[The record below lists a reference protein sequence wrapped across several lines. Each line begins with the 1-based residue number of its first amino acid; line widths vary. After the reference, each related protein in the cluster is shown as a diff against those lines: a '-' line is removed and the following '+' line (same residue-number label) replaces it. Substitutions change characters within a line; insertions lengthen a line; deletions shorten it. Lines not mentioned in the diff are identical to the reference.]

1 MKACFKNAGGILGI
15 ILSAFSLVFFPSCG
29 GGGGTPG
36 PVISEPG
43 PCDTEITEGKGFL
56 MQGGYFQAQDRY
68 FQCLEKY
75 PDNVTGF
82 STAVRNQQ
90 KMTAEYGFVLS
101 QTLSTVVQLSTS
113 VETLMN
119 TAGGLLGS
127 AGLNITQT
135 TSPSLN
141 AIVNDL
147 IYGIM
152 LQQAN
157 YLRPYLADLISNS
170 PVEPVFQIDDPNT
183 AAVESIP
190 IYLGKN
196 NEVLWLSLTGNMDRG
211 EIELIDS
218 FLAVVQGLSE
228 TVLSVNFD
236 VDLNAV
242 INSVVQAVA
251 GIISGTPIP
260 LGDNLFLGSPE
271 VDSNIA
277 VVPLVTSI
285 AAFALNNS
293 PTFLTL
299 NYSSALPKGGGPP
312 LLLDA
317 ADKIGAGCDGFIAA
331 FDKIRAKGS
340 NDGNPFTIVTK
351 DGKEIFR
358 LTFLDKTG
366 VQKVADIPTRAEFF
380 SAIQN
385 VKNSVSGTS
394 TSTGVNPRVSWA
406 ADLSWLASYAAMFLL
421 QTGGVSA
428 LMDISVAKISPSL
441 SSSLQGTINSLT
453 GAGTSA
459 ISPDLIQGVVLSVIP
474 DSIQLDLGYFFHN
487 PKDRYL
493 RDAIPY
499 WTDMKDGQGNGYL
512 ILEYECNIPATY
524 NGSASYPLGATAYTC
539 PAGLM
544 TDAGH
549 FAGLDT
555 NYKPDE
561 IANLPGSIPP
571 DELLA
576 NIPYLAWQDPTFNH
590 MLFLNLSNIGCSTCP
605 SSFEQPGLWEFN
617 YFTIKLLGS
626 LLGLL
631 QSLGG
636 LT

>member
-15 ILSAFSLVFFPSCG
+15 TLSVYALIFFPSCG
-29 GGGGTPG
+29 GGGTST
-36 PVISEPG
+36 PVISGPG

-68 FQCLEKY
+68 LQCLEKY

-82 STAVRNQQ
+82 SSAIRDQQ

-127 AGLNITQT
+127 AGISITQT

-141 AIVNDL
+141 VIVNDL
-147 IYGIM
+147 IYGII
-152 LQQAN
+152 LKQAD

-196 NEVLWLSLTGNMDRG
+196 NEVLWLSLTGNLDRG

-218 FLAVVQGLSE
+218 FLAVTQGLSE
-228 TVLSVNFD
+228 TVLSINFE
-236 VDLNAV
+236 VDLNAAINAV
-242 INSVVQAVA
+242 IQSVA

-260 LGDNLFLGSPE
+260 IGGNLFLGSPSATSGLE
-271 VDSNIA
+271 L
-277 VVPLVTSI
+277 VPLLTSI
-285 AAFALNNS
+285 AAFTLNNS
-293 PTFLTL
+293 PAFLTL
-299 NYSSALPKGGGPP
+299 NYSSSLPKGGGPP

-331 FDKIRAKGS
+331 FDKIRVKG
-340 NDGNPFTIVTK
+340 NDDTNPFTIVTNN
-351 DGKEIFR
+351 GKENFR
-358 LTFLDKTG
+358 LTFLDPTG
-366 VQKVADIPTRAEFF
+366 VKKVVDIPTRSEFF
-380 SAIQN
+380 SATQN
-385 VKNSVSGTS
+385 VKNSVAATGTS
-394 TSTGVNPRVSWA
+394 PGANPRVSWST
-406 ADLSWLASYAAMFLL
+406 DLSWLVSYGAMFLL

-428 LMDISVAKISPSL
+428 LMDITVAKISPSL
-441 SSSLQGTINSLT
+441 SSTLQGTINSLT

-459 ISPDLIQGVVLSVIP
+459 LSPDLIQGVILSVIP
-474 DSIQLDLGYFFHN
+474 DAIQLDLGYFYHN
-487 PKDRYL
+487 PKDRFL
-493 RDAIPY
+493 RDVIPY
-499 WTDMKDGQGNGYL
+499 WTDFKNGTGNGYL
-512 ILEYECNIPATY
+512 VLEYECPIPTTL
-524 NGSASYPLGATAYTC
+524 SDSYPLGVTAYTC
-539 PAGLM
+539 PAGM
-544 TDAGH
+544 ITDAGH
-549 FAGLDT
+549 FANLDA
-555 NYKPDE
+555 NYQPAE
-561 IANLPGSIPP
+561 IANLPGSIPA

-576 NIPYLAWQDPTFNH
+576 SLPYLAWQDPTLNH
-590 MLFLNLSNIGCSTCP
+590 LLFLNLNNVGCATCP
-605 SSFEQPGLWEFN
+605 PSFDQPGLWEFN
-617 YFTIKLLGS
+617 YFTIKLIGS
-626 LLGLL
+626 LLSLL